1 MLVLCVW
8 LMGLIILLSL
18 CVLQSPRMLL
28 TPQFGFIGCFIP
40 QAVSL
45 FFYLPMWDTDIS
57 VKTVILTL
65 SGVTIFF
72 VASLF
77 FNKMFNGSKR
87 YSLKFSSIS
96 PREYNS
102 QKEIVIEKWKLII
115 FLGLQLLAMFFTIQY
130 YTKNVPGATLIE
142 KIAQYNSINKFT
154 ADDVYIVL
162 PKWISYAKHMCEVS
176 GYMFGYILVH
186 SIVFKYRQN
195 RTLLFLNIIVSIL
208 IMSLSGGRSSMV
220 CCIISL
226 VIESYIVWG
235 KSNNWRKKLKMNAF
249 LKALAIACTI
259 FATFPFLASLL
270 GRKVTSFSDHMV
282 QYTAG
287 PYKNLDIY
295 VSRGKFGSDFS
306 DWQTFYSIIQ
316 SLGRNFGISQWIHKQ
331 DLPFQHVNGYNMG
344 NVYTAF
350 HAFLHDG
357 GYPAFVFFL
366 ILEALLMQWFYK
378 KAMNTRSR
386 YSINLNEIFYA
397 FIYSKII
404 MSFFYDWFY
413 STTIFSIGTVRMLIA
428 WWILRGYLTGIRF
441 KETVKVRKISFKR
454 ATPGYWRA

>member
-8 LMGLIILLSL
+8 LIGLIILLSL
-18 CVLQSPRMLL
+18 CVLQSPHMLL

-40 QAVSL
+40 QAISL
-45 FFYLPMWDTDIS
+45 FFYLPMWNTDIS

-77 FNKMFNGSKR
+77 FNKIFNGSKK
-87 YSLKFSSIS
+87 YNLHFSAIS
-96 PREYNS
+96 PKEYNA
-102 QKEIVIEKWKLII
+102 QKEIVIEKWKLIV
-115 FLGLQLLAMFFTIQY
+115 FLVIQLFVLFLTIQY
-130 YTKNVPGATLIE
+130 YMENIPGATLIE
-142 KIAQYNSINKFT
+142 KIAKFNSINKF
-154 ADDVYIVL
+154 APDDVFIVL
-162 PKWISYAKHMCEVS
+162 PKWISHIKHMCEVS
-176 GYMFGYILVH
+176 SYIFSYILVH
-186 SIVFKYRQN
+186 SIVLKYKQYK
-195 RTLLFLNIIVSIL
+195 TLLFLNIVVSIL
-208 IMSLSGGRSSMV
+208 NMGLSGGRAPMV
-220 CCIISL
+220 CYIISII
-226 VIESYIVWG
+226 IESYIIWG
-235 KSNNWRKKLKMNAF
+235 KSHSWEKKLKVKDF
-249 LKALAIACTI
+249 LKAIIIGCIILAI
-259 FATFPFLASLL
+259 FPHLATLL
-270 GRKVTSFSDHMV
+270 GRTSTSSFINQMAEYVS
-282 QYTAG
+282 G

-295 VSRGKFGSDFS
+295 VSRGKFGSVFS
-306 DWQTFYSIIQ
+306 EWQTFYGIIQ
-316 SLGRNFGISQWIHKQ
+316 SLGKNFGISQWIHKQ

-378 KAMNTRSR
+378 KAINMRSR

-413 STTIFSIGTVRMLIA
+413 SLTFTIATARMLIV
-428 WWILRGYLTGIRF
+428 WWILREYLIGIRF
-441 KETVKVRKISFKR
+441 KKTVKVRKVSYRR
-454 ATPGYWRA
+454 ATFGCWKA